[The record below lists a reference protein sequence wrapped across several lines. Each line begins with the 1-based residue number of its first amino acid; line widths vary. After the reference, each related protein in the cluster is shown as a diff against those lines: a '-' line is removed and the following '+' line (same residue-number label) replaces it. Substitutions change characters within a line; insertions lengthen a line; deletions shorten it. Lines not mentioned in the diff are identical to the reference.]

1 MLIPNFDIVYAMF
14 MSIKGEIPHKQ
25 LTYKGLQLL
34 IRTRSGT

>member
-14 MSIKGEIPHKQ
+14 MSIKEIPHKQ

>member
-14 MSIKGEIPHKQ
+14 MSIKSPHKQ

>member
-14 MSIKGEIPHKQ
+14 MSIKRNPHKQ